1 MRIIRHFSKIAA
13 VIARHPL
20 KMRLDSPEFHALFT
34 PELKKLSSL
43 FASNGFEL
51 RFFNF

>member
-1 MRIIRHFSKIAA
+1 MRIIRHFTKIATVLA
-13 VIARHPL
+13 KYPL

-34 PELKKLSSL
+34 PELKKLSSV

-51 RFFNF
+51 RFF